1 MPRLNVTD
9 DETILH
15 DTERRRCCAP
25 FVVPNL
31 NGAAGRATC
40 CRSSSGSQG
49 ACARSICAVLCR
61 TWLPKSK
68 AELVGRGFDIG
79 VASSSSSLPLS
90 TRSVFRS
97 VGRGDDERSIH
108 HAAVRSSPSLLCQ
121 TSCSLARSLG
131 SAIHSLILISR
142 RRLFGDPPI
151 IPPFHS
157 LSCRYNLQ

>member
-1 MPRLNVTD
+1 MKKCVKSDQPNSQEETTGPTNRLFNPYLPSSTWSTALCGRSKGPNFEGKHLARCATEESAPPLPRVNVTD

-49 ACARSICAVLCR
+49 ACARCMCAVLCR

-79 VASSSSSLPLS
+79 VASSSSSSLPLS
-90 TRSVFRS
+90 TRSLGRS
-97 VGRGDDERSIH
+97 VGRG
-108 HAAVRSSPSLLCQ
+108 
-121 TSCSLARSLG
+121 G
-131 SAIHSLILISR
+131 
-142 RRLFGDPPI
+142 
-151 IPPFHS
+151 
-157 LSCRYNLQ
+157 